1 MVPKKDCAVAII
13 AYSSNLSRYER
24 ASLRQCITT
33 LKRHPLF
40 LVCPQSLDIKIYL
53 DEAILFGVKIHVARF
68 DENFFLSVDTYNRFM
83 LNPTFYHYFRD
94 FAYILIYQ
102 LDAWVFR
109 DELSFWCN
117 KGYSYVGAP
126 FFNDRGE
133 MFPFA
138 GNGGFSL
145 RRVQDFIE
153 LLEGTLQPVKWNYD
167 FMKIQLP
174 AKTPFRARIK
184 QLLHRIEM
192 CVCRL
197 SSKFYCRFMPEHED
211 FIFAKAFSLAGKNN
225 VPLPKDAA
233 FFSFERHP
241 DQLYLWTGGKL
252 PFGCHAYRKYAGKFW
267 SSHI

>member
-1 MVPKKDCAVAII
+1 MKAIVVIVTYAASIKDDEFNSYLQCLKIFSNQLI
-13 AYSSNLSRYER
+13 AL
-24 ASLRQCITT
+24 I
-33 LKRHPLF
+33 
-40 LVCPQSLDIKIYL
+40 CPQTLDTSFYKKLADEYKICFIEMRFPNIY
-53 DEAILFGVKIHVARF
+53 FQNVASYNKLMLEPKFYRRF
-68 DENFFLSVDTYNRFM
+68 IDYD
-83 LNPTFYHYFRD
+83 
-94 FAYILIYQ
+94 YILIYQ

-117 KGYSYVGAP
+117 KGYSYIGAP

-153 LLEGTLQPVKWNYD
+153 LLEGSLQPVKWNYD

-267 SSHI
+267 SLHI

>member
-1 MVPKKDCAVAII
+1 MHELQSVVVII
-13 AYSSNLSRYER
+13 AYKHTPTQDELQSF
-24 ASLRQCITT
+24 RQCLSILNCHT
-33 LKRHPLF
+33 LF
-40 LVCPQSLDIKIYL
+40 LSCPQRMNAAIYL
-53 DEAILFGVKIHVARF
+53 SEAEKLGIHLELARF
-68 DENFFLSVDTYNRFM
+68 HDKYFTSVKSYNLLMLRSEFYQRFAA
-83 LNPTFYHYFRD
+83 YE
-94 FAYILIYQ
+94 YILLYQ

-126 FFNDRGE
+126 FFNDRGK